1 MTTKSVRAHETRIEI
16 DAPIEEVWKALT
28 DATEIARWFAPKM
41 TVEPGVGGFVIADWG
56 PGIEWKTAIEVWEP
70 NKHLRLVETRDRA
83 LSPDPNVEQL
93 EPCRLLQDFYL
104 EGQGGKTVLRLVHS
118 GFGSSKGWDHEYE
131 GTQGGWKACFL
142 RLKTGLERH
151 RHSSVHNIMV
161 TTLREGMTHNQ
172 VIEKVEAAAPERFDV
187 AIRHDYQVCGYL
199 PEHNG
204 SIVSISS
211 QPSPTGS
218 IAYVE
223 FTLYALTDAQAREVE
238 AMWRNAVNRA
248 LK

>member
-83 LSPDPNVEQL
+83 LSPTETEQL

-104 EGQGGKTVLRLVHS
+104 EAQGGKTVLRLVHS

-151 RHSSVHNIMV
+151 RHSSVHNVIV
-161 TTLREGMTHNQ
+161 SKVCEDITHSQ
-172 VIEKVEAAAPERFDV
+172 ILQKVESAAPEPLDV
-187 AIRHDYQVCGYL
+187 AIRHGYQVCGYL
-199 PEHNG
+199 PRHNG
-204 SIVSISS
+204 SIVSISA
-211 QPSPTGS
+211 QPTPNG
-218 IAYVE
+218 AVAFVE
-223 FTLYALTDAQAREVE
+223 LMLYGLSDDESKQVE
-238 AMWRNAVNRA
+238 NNWRNAVNRA

>member
-41 TVEPGVGGFVIADWG
+41 SVESGVGGTVIADWG
-56 PGIEWKTAIEVWEP
+56 PGIEWKTTIEVWEP

-83 LSPDPNVEQL
+83 LSPDPNVETL

-118 GFGSSKGWDHEYE
+118 GFGNSAGWDHEYQ

-151 RHSSVHNIMV
+151 RHS
-161 TTLREGMTHNQ
+161 
-172 VIEKVEAAAPERFDV
+172 
-187 AIRHDYQVCGYL
+187 
-199 PEHNG
+199 
-204 SIVSISS
+204 
-211 QPSPTGS
+211 
-218 IAYVE
+218 
-223 FTLYALTDAQAREVE
+223 
-238 AMWRNAVNRA
+238 
-248 LK
+248 